1 MTDTAALPFAQSDL
15 VAVLVDAGWL
25 DTTISAGQAFGAEHE
40 AITVH
45 SALLAARHVLGCD
58 VVVVAQGP
66 GNAGSSTTWGWSGL
80 ATGDVL
86 NAVHVLR
93 GRAIA
98 VPRVSASDARERHL
112 GLSHHTTTVL
122 SRVLLGS
129 ADVVVPDDATDPW
142 PRVREQVETAVAA
155 SAGSPRVVPL
165 ASTDATDDLARALTA
180 FDQGAGLR
188 DRQSAAAAVLSSA
201 RRLEQLLAEAPA
213 FADRAQQVIR
223 SVETRRS
230 AVSTR
235 SAQLPDTLSALRRE
249 FSADCSLDLQ
259 RNGSVVDERLEHAD
273 AELAAAR
280 AMVDAAPDQAIG
292 RADAARDDLAV
303 AEKAVDAVLDRLR
316 LLREVRADPRGAEQR
331 VRFRLRD
338 AQLFAVNHRLVDEW
352 GSVLDAQADRIE
364 RAEGE
369 LDLVV

>member
-1 MTDTAALPFAQSDL
+1 MTAAFLESESVLAEIDPAVAVTAALDPRSRLRASWSDIREQHAQATSDYLRLVSPPAGTRVDPRDLDRSTQALRSITASMRDFARTNADTL
-15 VAVLVDAGWL
+15 ERARATVRAADAQ
-25 DTTISAGQAFGAEHE
+25 DHE
-40 AITVH
+40 ARVAANRAMT
-45 SALLAARHVLGCD
+45 ALENAA
-58 VVVVAQGP
+58 P
-66 GNAGSSTTWGWSGL
+66 
-80 ATGDVL
+80 
-86 NAVHVLR
+86 
-93 GRAIA
+93 
-98 VPRVSASDARERHL
+98 
-112 GLSHHTTTVL
+112 
-122 SRVLLGS
+122 
-129 ADVVVPDDATDPW
+129 
-142 PRVREQVETAVAA
+142 AVARLQ
-155 SAGSPRVVPL
+155 SVS
-165 ASTDATDDLARALTA
+165 DATDDLARALTA
-180 FDQGAGLR
+180 FEQGAGLR
-188 DRQSAAAAVLSSA
+188 DRQTAAAAVLSSA
-201 RRLEQLLAEAPA
+201 RRLDQLLAEAPA

-303 AEKAVDAVLDRLR
+303 AEQAVDAVLDRLR

-364 RAEGE
+364 RAKGV
-369 LDLVV
+369 LDRIHPDYWSYLTQLRAVDDRITEIVSRMRGQVAAG

>member
-1 MTDTAALPFAQSDL
+1 MTAAFLESESVLAEIDPAVAVTAALDPRSRLRASWSDIREHHAQATSDYLRLVSPPAGTRVDPRDLDRSTQALRSITASMRDFAQTNAETL
-15 VAVLVDAGWL
+15 ERARATVRAADAQ
-25 DTTISAGQAFGAEHE
+25 DHE
-40 AITVH
+40 ARVAANRVMT
-45 SALLAARHVLGCD
+45 ALENAA
-58 VVVVAQGP
+58 P
-66 GNAGSSTTWGWSGL
+66 
-80 ATGDVL
+80 
-86 NAVHVLR
+86 
-93 GRAIA
+93 
-98 VPRVSASDARERHL
+98 
-112 GLSHHTTTVL
+112 
-122 SRVLLGS
+122 
-129 ADVVVPDDATDPW
+129 
-142 PRVREQVETAVAA
+142 AVARLQ
-155 SAGSPRVVPL
+155 SVS
-165 ASTDATDDLARALTA
+165 DATDDLARALTA
-180 FDQGAGLR
+180 FDQDAGLR

-280 AMVDAAPDQAIG
+280 AMVDAAIG

-364 RAEGE
+364 RAKGV
-369 LDLVV
+369 LDRIHPDYWSYLTQLRAVDDRITEIVSRMRGQVAAG